1 MDTYRSAGVDIDR
14 GDRFVEFIKSIR
26 SKAVDP
32 GIGGFSAALPIDT
45 LGFRSPVLMT
55 TTDGTGTKLLV
66 ARALGKFDTIG
77 IDLVAM
83 NVNDL
88 LVCGARPITFLDYIA
103 CGKLREDRLHEIMR
117 GIVRG
122 CELAGCTLG
131 GGETAE
137 MPDLYDPEDFDLAGF
152 AVGMAE
158 KDGVLPRMGDIREGD
173 RILGLPS
180 SGIHSN
186 GLSLARKVIPQSD
199 RAGWEEL
206 LTPTI
211 IYARQMRALAATG
224 KLLAAAHITGGGLF
238 GNLQRVIPAGL
249 APRFTFRWDVPPVFD
264 RIQSLGGIS
273 TDEMR
278 RVFNLG
284 IGITLIANPQD
295 VAALNEVARRESF
308 PLLDIGELIPASPG
322 RDAGAGA
329 V

>member
-1 MDTYRSAGVDIDR
+1 MDTYRSSGVDIDR
-14 GDRFVEFIKSIR
+14 GDRFVDFIKSIR

-66 ARALGKFDTIG
+66 ARALGRYDTIG

-103 CGKLREDRLHEIMR
+103 CGKIHEERLHEIMR

-122 CELAGCTLG
+122 CELAGCSLG

-137 MPDLYDPEDFDLAGF
+137 MPDLYDPDDFDLAGF

-158 KDGVLPRMGDIREGD
+158 KDAVLPRLAEVREGD

-186 GLSLARKVIPQSD
+186 GLSLARKVIPQSE
-199 RAGWEEL
+199 GWEEL

-211 IYARQMRALAATG
+211 IYARQMRALTATG
-224 KLLAAAHITGGGLF
+224 AVLAAAHITGGGLF
-238 GNLQRVIPAGL
+238 GNLQRVIPASL

-264 RIQSLGGIS
+264 RIQSAGGIS
-273 TDEMR
+273 TEEMR

-284 IGITLIANPQD
+284 IGITLIAHPGD
-295 VAALNEVARRESF
+295 SETLLAAARRESF
-308 PLLDIGELIPASPG
+308 PLLDVGELIPAAL
-322 RDAGAGA
+322 RTDARAGA